1 MDEAAACAAVGAL
14 KLRSNQAATAG
25 WNRDKGFIGPVE
37 MWRSVTACA
46 EVVNKG
52 PMRRG
57 INARGAGMTKRN
69 LASEPCGKLERSLV
83 RPEADVL

>member
-37 MWRSVTACA
+37 MWRSIIACA
-46 EVVNKG
+46 EALNKG
-52 PMRRG
+52 SMRRG
-57 INARGAGMTKRN
+57 INARGASLTKRN
-69 LASEPCGKLERSLV
+69 LAPEPCGRLERSLV